1 MFKKRGTITASR
13 RFDKLSAPPPLPP
26 APAEI
31 SDKFPTTG
39 TDGITNAP
47 QMPLCKCRGGMGTL
61 GTDQAIKLL
70 TRILSLNP
78 QFGCFWKSFHPEH
91 AKIGNLHSYS
101 F

>member
-13 RFDKLSAPPPLPP
+13 RFDKLSAPPLPP
-26 APAEI
+26 PTPAEI

-39 TDGITNAP
+39 TDGITNAR

-78 QFGCFWKSFHPEH
+78 QFGCFWKTFHPEH
-91 AKIGNLHSYS
+91 AKIGNLHAYS